1 MRAQIVMAAILLAI
15 AAPAA
20 AQQQAQCPHRHAS
33 VRSPQIAAAKRQMHN
48 VCEADIA
55 AYCISR
61 PACMGVVRCLDTN
74 RARLSAPC
82 SGALAEL
89 RAVRRGTVPN

>member
-1 MRAQIVMAAILLAI
+1 MRAQIALAAIFLAI
-15 AAPAA
+15 TMPAA
-20 AQQQAQCPHRHAS
+20 AQQSQCPRRHAAVS
-33 VRSPQIAAAKRQMHN
+33 SPQIVAAKRQMRG
-48 VCEADIA
+48 VCAADIA
-55 AYCISR
+55 AYCTSR